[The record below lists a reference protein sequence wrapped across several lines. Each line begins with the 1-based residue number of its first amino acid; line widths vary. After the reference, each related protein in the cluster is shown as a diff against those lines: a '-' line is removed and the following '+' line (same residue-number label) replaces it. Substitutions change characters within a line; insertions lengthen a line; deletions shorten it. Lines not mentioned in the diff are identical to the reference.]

1 MLHRP
6 KPIPMCLFEAY
17 FDKDVPDL
25 FQQNLRISESGYST
39 TMSSVVVIIEGD
51 GPSAFKQRPP
61 SAVIRREMFK
71 LLLPELVR
79 KYAIL
84 GLYPVLSKGSVRLA
98 LRPTPRG
105 SSPTSSGS
113 IVAGSAEQRIF
124 KMPGPEILQ
133 AVWPHLVRE
142 SAIHGL
148 IPVLSNGSVGF
159 VPRSVPYGSSFE
171 GLAAEKIEAAF
182 SRQSEPCSVLDC
194 MAGNTVSFK

>member
-6 KPIPMCLFEAY
+6 KPIPMFLFEAY
-17 FDKDVPDL
+17 FDKNVPE
-25 FQQNLRISESGYST
+25 QSGFST

-71 LLLPELVR
+71 LLLPELVQ
-79 KYAIL
+79 KYAVF
-84 GLYPVLSKGSVRLA
+84 GLYPVLSKGSVRLV
-98 LRPTPRG
+98 LRPTPHG
-105 SSPTSSGS
+105 SSTGATLS
-113 IVAGSAEQRIF
+113 VAAGSVERKIF

-148 IPVLSNGSVGF
+148 IPVLSNGKVGF
-159 VPRSVPYGSSFE
+159 VPRSAPRGSSFGE
-171 GLAAEKIEAAF
+171 LAAS
-182 SRQSEPCSVLDC
+182 SRPGHSSEPSSLASDSPLH
-194 MAGNTVSFK
+194 G